1 MNQGD
6 RIQREEYGTVSNG
19 GYFMLEKGWSYVEN
33 KRAGQAEGTPPDYL
47 TAEVANTARRFH
59 QGIKG
64 YKTTPLV
71 ALEQLAK
78 ELNIG
83 GIYVKDL
90 SSVLGLD
97 SFKVLGASY
106 AVFRLLCKTLGLNEE
121 TASFADL
128 RSIPKDKFTFVTATD
143 GNFGKAVAWV
153 AHQLRQKT
161 IVYVPHN
168 MIMRRRNAIET
179 FGAKVLEPKGED
191 KSFDGAMHELSSY
204 LGKDSY
210 LVVSDTSW
218 EGYAEIPRNVM
229 QGYLTMCDEAAEQLS
244 SLGLRKPS
252 HIFVQ
257 AGCGGLAAS
266 IVGYYNSL
274 FGNDRPISIIVEPTT
289 AACLLQSARIGKWA
303 KVKLGDTIMAG
314 LCCGEPSILAW
325 PVLRN
330 YAHHFVAMPDDVAL
344 YGVRVLADP
353 KPPDKVII
361 SGETGA
367 AGMGCLTHILKAN
380 PDFAKKL
387 GITRS
392 STILLFNTEGAT
404 GE

>member
-19 GYFMLEKGWSYVEN
+19 GYFTLEKGWSYVEN
-33 KRAGQAEGTPPDYL
+33 KRAGRAEGTPPDYL
-47 TAEVANTARRFH
+47 TAEVANTVRRFH

-106 AVFRLLCKTLGLNEE
+106 AVFRLLCKTLSLNEE

-153 AHQLRQKT
+153 AHQLRQRT

-168 MIMRRRNAIET
+168 
-179 FGAKVLEPKGED
+179 K
-191 KSFDGAMHELSSY
+191 
-204 LGKDSY
+204 
-210 LVVSDTSW
+210 
-218 EGYAEIPRNVM
+218 
-229 QGYLTMCDEAAEQLS
+229 
-244 SLGLRKPS
+244 
-252 HIFVQ
+252 
-257 AGCGGLAAS
+257 
-266 IVGYYNSL
+266 
-274 FGNDRPISIIVEPTT
+274 
-289 AACLLQSARIGKWA
+289 IG
-303 KVKLGDTIMAG
+303 
-314 LCCGEPSILAW
+314 
-325 PVLRN
+325 R
-330 YAHHFVAMPDDVAL
+330 AHV
-344 YGVRVLADP
+344 
-353 KPPDKVII
+353 
-361 SGETGA
+361 
-367 AGMGCLTHILKAN
+367 
-380 PDFAKKL
+380 
-387 GITRS
+387 
-392 STILLFNTEGAT
+392 
-404 GE
+404 